1 MRLAS
6 KPFEP
11 PAQEFVGNEL
21 GENRFDYANV
31 KEE

>member
-21 GENRFDYANV
+21 GENTLHYADV
-31 KEE
+31 KQE